1 MQENLIEGFF
11 VEINLRN
18 KKKWLLS
25 CSYNPKKTSLSNHI
39 AELSKS
45 LDLFTTKYERLVFLG
60 DFNAEMDDSSIKTF
74 CSNYNLTSMINNP
87 TCYKN
92 PDKPTCIDLILTNCP
107 GSFQNS
113 CVIETG
119 LSDFHKMIVTVMKT
133 SYRKIEPRVINY
145 RDYKSFSNERF
156 RESLLENLEGKLS
169 ENSDQSFSKFINT
182 CNTVLDKQLPKKRK
196 YIRGNQSPFMNKT
209 LSKAIMLRTNLRN
222 KFLKNRSNENKTN
235 YVKQRN
241 HCVSLLRKTKREYYS
256 NLHEKRICDNKT
268 FWKIVKPMSSKK
280 IKSNE
285 RITLIENDE
294 TIKTGKGTAKVLN
307 VLFSNIVQNLDTQ
320 QYNVDD
326 PIWEN
331 TNDPFLKAIVRYR
344 THPSIITIK
353 KFCNSKS
360 HFSLKNIQK
369 EEILKE
375 INNLNIN
382 KATQNTDIPTK
393 TIKENSDIFGDF
405 IFSNLNYCINT
416 SSYPSL
422 LKRADITAVHK
433 KDSKSEKNNYRPVS
447 ILPNIPK
454 LYERIHPQIV

>member
-1 MQENLIEGFF
+1 
-11 VEINLRN
+11 
-18 KKKWLLS
+18 
-25 CSYNPKKTSLSNHI
+25 
-39 AELSKS
+39 
-45 LDLFTTKYERLVFLG
+45 
-60 DFNAEMDDSSIKTF
+60 
-74 CSNYNLTSMINNP
+74 MINGMINKP

-145 RDYKSFSNERF
+145 RDYKSFSNEGF
-156 RESLLENLEGKLS
+156 RESLLENLKGKLS
-169 ENSDQSFSKFINT
+169 GNSDQSFSNFINT
-182 CNTVLDKQLPKKRK
+182 CNTVLDKQLPKKKK
-196 YIRGNQSPFMNKT
+196 YVRGNQSPFMNKT

-256 NLHEKRICDNKT
+256 NLDEKKICDNKT
-268 FWKIVKPMSSKK
+268 FWKIVKPMLSKK

-294 TIKTGKGTAKVLN
+294 IIKTEKGTAKVLN
-307 VLFSNIVQNLDTQ
+307 AFFSNIVQNLDIQ

-326 PIWEN
+326 PICEN
-331 TNDPFLKAIVRYR
+331 INDPLLKAIVRYR
-344 THPSIITIK
+344 NHPSIVAIK

-360 HFSLKNIQK
+360 PFSFKNVQK

-375 INNLNIN
+375 LTLT
-382 KATQNTDIPTK
+382 TQ
-393 TIKENSDIFGDF
+393 
-405 IFSNLNYCINT
+405 
-416 SSYPSL
+416 
-422 LKRADITAVHK
+422 LK
-433 KDSKSEKNNYRPVS
+433 
-447 ILPNIPK
+447 
-454 LYERIHPQIV
+454 